1 MECFFGILKGRFR
14 ILKSAILFHD
24 EGHISNMFKTCCVL
38 HNILHAWDGL
48 AELEPT
54 TSWAGNDG
62 EPEAGGADRSAG
74 LGWGSEGDMA
84 EEADIGDQA
93 KFNKLREALA
103 IHFDQAKAKGEVCW

>member
-1 MECFFGILKGRFR
+1 MECFFGILKERFR
-14 ILKSAILFHD
+14 ILQSAILFHD
-24 EGHISNMFKTCCVL
+24 EGLISNMFKTCC
-38 HNILHAWDGL
+38 ILHKILYAWDGL
-48 AELEPT
+48 VELEPR

-62 EPEAGGADRSAG
+62 ESEAGAANESTD
-74 LGWGSEGDMA
+74 LGGDSGGDMA